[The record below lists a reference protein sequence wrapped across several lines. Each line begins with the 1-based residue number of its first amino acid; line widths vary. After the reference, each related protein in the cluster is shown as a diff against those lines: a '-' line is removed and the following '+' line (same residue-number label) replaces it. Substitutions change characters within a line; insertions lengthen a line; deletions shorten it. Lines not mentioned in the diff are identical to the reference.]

1 MAAISHTDISII
13 LSQTRGFEKA
23 FSLSYLRYNAVFLDS
38 VSVLRVY
45 YRQDHTTEVHPMEK
59 PRIGCVVMA
68 AGNASRFGANK
79 LAAQVDGKTLLRRAL
94 EAVPPACFAQ
104 VVVVTQY
111 PEAAEAARRFSF
123 TPVENQHPDWGISH
137 TISLGLDVLQDC
149 DAALFLVSDQP
160 LLRQAS
166 VAELVDLYRRHPS
179 HIVALGHNGVRGNP
193 CLFPARFFPE
203 LRALREDHGG
213 STVIRRHE
221 DALLLY
227 DVPARQLA
235 DVDTRAA
242 LDALTVQE
250 R

>member
-1 MAAISHTDISII
+1 
-13 LSQTRGFEKA
+13 
-23 FSLSYLRYNAVFLDS
+23 
-38 VSVLRVY
+38 
-45 YRQDHTTEVHPMEK
+45 MEK

-193 CLFPARFFPE
+193 CLFPARCGRITAAARSSAVTRTPCCC
-203 LRALREDHGG
+203 
-213 STVIRRHE
+213 TTCP
-221 DALLLY
+221 
-227 DVPARQLA
+227 PASWRTWTPAPRWTL
-235 DVDTRAA
+235 
-242 LDALTVQE
+242 
-250 R
+250 

>member
-1 MAAISHTDISII
+1 
-13 LSQTRGFEKA
+13 
-23 FSLSYLRYNAVFLDS
+23 
-38 VSVLRVY
+38 
-45 YRQDHTTEVHPMEK
+45 MEK

-104 VVVVTQY
+104 VVVVTQH

-193 CLFPARFFPE
+193 CLFPALFFPE
-203 LRALREDHGG
+203 LCALEGDRGG
-213 STVIRRHE
+213 SSVIRRHE
-221 DALLLY
+221 DALRLVEAAEPELS
-227 DVPARQLA
+227 DC
-235 DVDTRAA
+235 DTKQA
-242 LDALTVQE
+242 LEILKGQA
-250 R
+250 